1 MFWVTSAPLAI
12 RPILAMIEVISYF
25 VRPVSHSIRLAG
37 NLMAGHAVIK
47 VIAGFATLAVASPV
61 VIGAVTAIYAL
72 ELLVA
77 CVQAY
82 VFTILTCVY
91 LRDAVGGAHH

>member
-1 MFWVTSAPLAI
+1 
-12 RPILAMIEVISYF
+12 
-25 VRPVSHSIRLAG
+25 
-37 NLMAGHAVIK
+37 
-47 VIAGFATLAVASPV
+47 V
-61 VIGAVTAIYAL
+61 VVGGVVAIYAL

-91 LRDAVGGAHH
+91 LRDAVGDAHH